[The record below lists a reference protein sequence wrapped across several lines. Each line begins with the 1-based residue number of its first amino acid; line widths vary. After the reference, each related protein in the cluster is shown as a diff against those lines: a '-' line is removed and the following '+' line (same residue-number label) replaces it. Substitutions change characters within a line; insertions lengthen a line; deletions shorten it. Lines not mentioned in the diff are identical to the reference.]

1 MKEKQKV
8 VIFLADGM
16 ADDPQESL
24 NGKTPLEFAYT
35 PGMDE
40 IARNG
45 INGSFRTLPPGLP
58 TSSDVANMSVLGFQ
72 PEHNYPGRGPIEAV
86 SQGIELA
93 PGDVAWRCNLVY
105 VSDDGILK
113 DYSAG
118 HISDA
123 DAAELMAAL
132 KAEFDSPKV
141 TFHSGVSYR
150 NLLVL
155 HGKEFSADVDYFKPD
170 SSQDLPLAEL
180 RLSPRNDSIEARH
193 TVEFLLDLEE
203 RAAKFLASHPLNSGK
218 AAPANRIWPWS
229 PGYRPAIA
237 DFSELYAG
245 RTGAVISAVDVI
257 KGIGLCSNMEVIEVP
272 GATGFL
278 DTNYSGKVSAALEA
292 LKKHDL
298 VYLHVEAIDECSHMG
313 DLKLKLQAIE
323 EFDAKVVVPV
333 LKALRGQ
340 NVNFAV
346 LPDHPVPVKL
356 RQHTTT
362 PVPLAICGPDFE
374 ADEVTAFSEQ
384 LSPAGKL
391 GLLSKDELIRK
402 LLGI

>member
-24 NGKTPLEFAYT
+24 SGKTPLEFAKT

-40 IARNG
+40 IARTG
-45 INGSFRTLPPGLP
+45 LNGSFRTLPPGLP

-132 KAEFDSPKV
+132 KAEFDSPQV

-203 RAAKFLASHPLNSGK
+203 RAAKFLASHPLNAGK

-229 PGYRPAIA
+229 PGYSPAIA

-278 DTNYSGKVSAALEA
+278 DTNYSGKVSAALKA

-333 LKALRGQ
+333 LEALRGQ

-384 LSPAGKL
+384 LSPSGKL
-391 GLLSKDELIRK
+391 GLLCKDELIRK

>member
-141 TFHSGVSYR
+141 TFYSGVSYR

-203 RAAKFLASHPLNSGK
+203 RAAKFLAAHPLNAGK

-333 LKALRGQ
+333 LEALRGQ

-384 LSPAGKL
+384 LSPSGKL
-391 GLLSKDELIRK
+391 GLLCKDELIRK